1 MNKNT
6 GADVGMSKE
15 GAMHNKN
22 EQRSVLVLGGTGKT
36 GKRVAKRLKQ
46 LGLQIRIASRSGNP
60 AFDWNNQETWKPSLD
75 GMNAVYITYY
85 PDLASPGAAEAIGSF
100 AKLAV
105 ETGVKRLVLLSGRGE
120 EEAQRSE
127 KALQDSGS
135 DWTILRSSWFAQ
147 NFSEHFLLNPVLSGT
162 IALPVG
168 DVKEPFIDVEDI
180 ADTAVA
186 ALTDDK
192 HVGHIYELSGPRALT
207 FKEAAEEI
215 AKASGRNIR
224 YKNISAEQFILEL
237 EQQGVPENIISLMN
251 ELFTKVLD
259 GRNSHITNGVQ
270 RALGRDPR
278 DFSDYAMDTAGTGI
292 WDVEK

>member
-1 MNKNT
+1 MNVEKSET
-6 GADVGMSKE
+6 I
-15 GAMHNKN
+15 
-22 EQRSVLVLGGTGKT
+22 LIIGGNGKT
-36 GKRVAKRLKQ
+36 GRRVAQRIREQ
-46 LGLQIRIASRSGNP
+46 GLSVRIASRSGNP
-60 AFDWNNQETWKPSLD
+60 PFDWNNKASWKQVLE
-75 GMNAVYITYY
+75 GVGAIYVTYY
-85 PDLASPGAAEAIGSF
+85 PDLAAPGAADAVGAF

-105 ETGVKRLVLLSGRGE
+105 ENDVKRLVLLSGRGE

-127 KALQDSGS
+127 KALQETGA